1 MCLVVVEYLWSLKLV
16 LDVLVI
22 DTSKSAEFCTQLY
35 EVCKVWGGVASMSKI
50 AASYTV
56 MSNVLFLNTHM
67 QCLYIQCKK
76 KRKF

>member
-1 MCLVVVEYLWSLKLV
+1 MKYV
-16 LDVLVI
+16 
-22 DTSKSAEFCTQLY
+22 KSGG
-35 EVCKVWGGVASMSKI
+35 GGVASMSKI